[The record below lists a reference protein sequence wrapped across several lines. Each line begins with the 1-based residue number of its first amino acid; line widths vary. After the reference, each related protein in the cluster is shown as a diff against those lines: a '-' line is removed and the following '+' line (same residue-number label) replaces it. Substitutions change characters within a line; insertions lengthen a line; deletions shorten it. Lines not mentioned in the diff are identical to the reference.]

1 MEIDPMENELDYPT
15 EGKEKHTCYEC
26 ESSNVIL
33 SKDERGDLEIT
44 CNNCGAFWWPEIE
57 VNNNLKKPTTSR
69 KLSDYEMLLSLLR
82 GGFYLDN
89 DNLIWGYVE
98 GISINEIFPKEVSKR
113 LLELYKA

>member
-15 EGKEKHTCYEC
+15 T
-26 ESSNVIL
+26 
-33 SKDERGDLEIT
+33 SK
-44 CNNCGAFWWPEIE
+44 
-57 VNNNLKKPTTSR
+57 

-89 DNLIWGYVE
+89 DNLIWSYVE

-113 LLELYKA
+113 LLELYKACKEK